1 MVTKLEN
8 TRRTLVRSWV
18 VANVLGLGVGMAIFA
33 AVAEGVEQS
42 GVLGSGEAGEIVGHL
57 LGLLIAGALFGYAQ
71 SHALGHRRARAAWA
85 MLGSGAGLWLGYV
98 AGYELIGFPF
108 DYILGPALA
117 ATLAGAAHW
126 PALRQRGGSAGWW
139 LAANGFGF
147 LVGSLPGLA
156 LAFLG
161 LGEAIGG
168 SYFGWMALNGLMALI
183 AGLIGG
189 AISGAALLRGRAA
202 EASATG
208 PAGGR
213 PALR

>member
-1 MVTKLEN
+1 MVIQIEHA
-8 TRRTLVRSWV
+8 RRAPLRRWV
-18 VANVLGLGVGMAIFA
+18 LANVLGLGVGMAIFA

-42 GVLGSGEAGEIVGHL
+42 GVLGGGEMGEIVGHL
-57 LGLLIAGALFGYAQ
+57 LGLLIAGALLGYAQ

-85 MLGSGAGLWLGYV
+85 MLGGGAGLWLGYI
-98 AGYELIGFPF
+98 AGYELVGFPF

-117 ATLAGAAHW
+117 ATLAGIAHW

-139 LAANGFGF
+139 LAANGLGF
-147 LVGSLPGLA
+147 IVGSLPGLA

-168 SYFGWMALNGLMALI
+168 SYLGWIALNGLMALI
-183 AGLIGG
+183 TGMIGG
-189 AISGAALLRGRAA
+189 AISGAALLRGQAA
-202 EASATG
+202 ETAATG